1 MSKDNVLHAISALY
15 NHGDADV
22 RKQADKWLETWRMS
36 SEAWSAA
43 DNILHDPS
51 SPGEAHVFA
60 AQTLRLKAMK
70 DFEELPAQ
78 AANALRASL
87 LELLLAF
94 GQGAASVKIQ
104 LCLALAAVAVHMP
117 AAQWEGGGPV
127 QWLVLKLQRA
137 PQALALPCMLGVLE
151 VLPEE
156 TEGSHV
162 AVRPERRRQAIEELV
177 AAGPQALQV
186 LAACLTQDG
195 GARKPQALKAFA
207 SWLRLKSGCLLEG
220 AVLAQHQLTQAALQG
235 LQSTDDAVFEA
246 AVDAVCELIY
256 CTSSRGE
263 ADPKMLPL
271 VQLVVPAVMG
281 LLPRFQAARKQAV
294 EDAQER
300 PTDAPLDDDEAV
312 KGMARLFAELGESFT
327 GLIATGTEDAMQP
340 VQALLEVAAY
350 PDDGICA
357 ISYTFWHRL
366 SRRLSSGFES
376 QEDQQAALQ
385 QLDARMQRF
394 IPAFEQ
400 LVVLVQNRVRYPETL
415 EKMRKDEIA
424 DFRRSRYSTADVLED
439 AAEVLGGPRILQQL
453 IRPLQ
458 QAGQQVAAGGQLD
471 WRTAESALYCIRAV
485 CRQMPPAGDA
495 VLLSLFSSLP
505 SLPKQPYLQYTAAM
519 VVAAYA
525 KWLAQSAQAGQQH
538 LLTQLL
544 QMLTKALNSLE
555 SSHAAGQAICALC
568 YACATRL
575 TDCLAA
581 LMDLYTSV
589 QTAGAAAPTGQ
600 SAMTEGDVKAVM
612 EGVAS
617 VVSAAPDQP
626 RRSAAQSMLTAVLQP
641 LAQAAQAAQEPT
653 SAPRKAANG
662 SAASSRSPNDLAD
675 VYLERL
681 TVVMKGI
688 ADPSLASAFLG
699 QTWPLLHTILQ
710 RFKDQPRTVERCGRA
725 IKTALQCAG
734 KESAPLLPDVL
745 QALAVQFAA
754 TRHCCMLYIA
764 SELLK
769 IYGHDPAYTLPL
781 GQLITSLVQSALS
794 MLRQL
799 RDFEQNPDLAD
810 DVFLLIS
817 RACRYCPRI
826 VMTQELLPLIMDA
839 ALAGLL
845 VQHREAC
852 VCILTAVQRMHSPD
866 TVATCPPEAAEL
878 QRAALLPRDAAL
890 LQLLV
895 AGVVGALPSGRF
907 MDLADTLV
915 DVLVFTSQQGLPWL
929 GAAVAAIPEAVATA
943 EDKHKVLA
951 AAQQLLNPPEA
962 SNPRTSFDYALEDLS
977 DVCCRNYRS
986 LSQTLHALLPPEVCA
1001 ITLAPGG

>member
-78 AANALRASL
+78 AADALRASL

-220 AVLAQHQLTQAALQG
+220 AVLAQHQLTQAALQAN
-235 LQSTDDAVFEA
+235 DAVFEA

-271 VQLVVPAVMG
+271 VQLVVPAVSALAVLKMG
-281 LLPRFQAARKQAV
+281 SN
-294 EDAQER
+294 
-300 PTDAPLDDDEAV
+300 DDDEAV

-581 LMDLYTSV
+581 LMDLYTSLAPDRSENLIFAV
-589 QTAGAAAPTGQ
+589 Q
-600 SAMTEGDVKAVM
+600 VM

-688 ADPSLASAFLG
+688 ADPSLASTFLG

-845 VQHREAC
+845 VQHRCAHMC
-852 VCILTAVQRMHSPD
+852 SYLCIS
-866 TVATCPPEAAEL
+866 
-878 QRAALLPRDAAL
+878 
-890 LQLLV
+890 
-895 AGVVGALPSGRF
+895 S
-907 MDLADTLV
+907 
-915 DVLVFTSQQGLPWL
+915 
-929 GAAVAAIPEAVATA
+929 
-943 EDKHKVLA
+943 
-951 AAQQLLNPPEA
+951 NA
-962 SNPRTSFDYALEDLS
+962 SS
-977 DVCCRNYRS
+977 
-986 LSQTLHALLPPEVCA
+986 
-1001 ITLAPGG
+1001 